1 VGDPEVCSSVDPVG
15 GGDLVA
21 FFAEMSRL
29 VSEAQSRAESGEML
43 PALSSLAAL
52 PQVHRMVV
60 DHCGLLLAEPVSDE
74 GDDPEV
80 TYGLYL

>member
-1 VGDPEVCSSVDPVG
+1 LEVSSSVDPAG

-21 FFAEMSRL
+21 FFTEMSRL
-29 VSEAQSRAESGEML
+29 VAEAQSRAESGEVL

-52 PQVHRMVV
+52 PQVHRMAV
-60 DHCGLLLAEPVSDE
+60 DRCGVLLE
-74 GDDPEV
+74 GRASEESADPEV